1 MSTEDISNARIT
13 LILDNTA
20 KDYVNLNTF
29 NKWRDY
35 IVGDKEVEELS
46 QEDRQRLVKAY
57 NKYRAAP
64 YMWYEKEELGDK

>member
-1 MSTEDISNARIT
+1 MTEDISNERIT

-29 NKWRDY
+29 NSWRDF

-64 YMWYEKEELGDK
+64 YDWYYSDE

>member
-1 MSTEDISNARIT
+1 MTEDISNERIN

-29 NKWRDY
+29 NKWRDF
-35 IVGDKEVEELS
+35 IVGDKEVEDMS
-46 QEDRQRLVKAY
+46 QEDRQRLVEAY

-64 YMWYEKEELGDK
+64 YDWYYSVE